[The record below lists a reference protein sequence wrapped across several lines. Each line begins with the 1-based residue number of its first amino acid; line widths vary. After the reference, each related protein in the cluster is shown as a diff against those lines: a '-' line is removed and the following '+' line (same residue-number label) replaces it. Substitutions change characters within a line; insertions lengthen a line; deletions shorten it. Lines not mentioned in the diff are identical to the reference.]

1 MPMRGRG
8 LAVPGM
14 AAVAELAREAGAVLL
29 ADEPERDVAH
39 HVTGLAK
46 GAEQVEGVTSR
57 ANAQVSS
64 STVPEPSRGR

>member
-1 MPMRGRG
+1 MRGRG

-46 GAEQVEGVTSR
+46 GAEQVEGVTLAR
-57 ANAQVSS
+57 ERPGQFEHGAR
-64 STVPEPSRGR
+64 T